1 MIKVYLQVHTTFKCL
16 KEPRLI
22 TQISFQVSKDDR
34 SDIESSSEEETET
47 TSKERLKTA
56 ARRHLASPRGENGTN
71 GHFGSKSWSQNH
83 SDWWHSLHVVL
94 CTKNSCPRNIA
105 TGLFLI
111 PVPHSNTKNKKT
123 PTKPSCCGTSWD
135 SMTEFGMLFQ
145 WWRDSNDNM
154 ATIRSLWKR
163 KWLN

>member
-111 PVPHSNTKNKKT
+111 PVPHSNTKNKKHQQNHPVVGLLET
-123 PTKPSCCGTSWD
+123 RWQSLGCYSSDNGTV
-135 SMTEFGMLFQ
+135 MTIWPL
-145 WWRDSNDNM
+145 
-154 ATIRSLWKR
+154 
-163 KWLN
+163 